1 LKFTESYFFLV
12 CQSISFEL
20 QDRSDNEKDWKESVN
35 AEEPFAGNDGR
46 DSLKLTLEVNVEAD
60 HIQNERHLK

>member
-1 LKFTESYFFLV
+1 MKLTESYFFLV

-35 AEEPFAGNDGR
+35 AEEPLAGNDGR
-46 DSLKLTLEVNVEAD
+46 DSLKLTLKVNVEAD

>member
-1 LKFTESYFFLV
+1 LKLTKFYFFLV

-35 AEEPFAGNDGR
+35 AEEPLAGNDGR